1 MSLFLVVFSL
11 VIGAFGVAAGCLL
24 ALALP
29 PALALPLL
37 SVSTS
42 VVVSNVSPPPSSL
55 LGLLT
60 GHGGR
65 MKLPCP
71 PPASLRFL
79 WARFGVHNEAM
90 LPISRAVSKLSF
102 PGGSEAVWTAFTF
115 RFHRAGPLWL
125 ASLESALPLANVG
138 GILGPSRLP
147 PDPWLASPELFTPL
161 VSSRGSSKFSPT
173 IEPLAAAVPA
183 GHAALNSVFMALPLF
198 LLPVST
204 LP

>member
-1 MSLFLVVFSL
+1 MSLFLVISL
-11 VIGAFGVAAGCLL
+11 VIGAFAVAAGCLL

-55 LGLLT
+55 LGLLA

-90 LPISRAVSKLSF
+90 LPISRAVSNLSF
-102 PGGSEAVWTAFTF
+102 PGGSETVWTAFTF
-115 RFHRAGPLWL
+115 RFRRAGPLWL

-138 GILGPSRLP
+138 GIPGPSRPP

-161 VSSRGSSKFSPT
+161 VSSRGSTMFSTT
-173 IEPLAAAVPA
+173 IAPLAAAAPA
-183 GHAALNSVFMALPLF
+183 VLAALNSNLLALPLR
-198 LLPVST
+198 LLLASP